1 MDHRRIDDAAA
12 VVDQMAAHQH
22 SEHEN
27 PHIIV
32 LILFSVPDSLSV
44 DKQHV
49 YFFAI
54 LGLNWHGLIPNPKSL
69 RKGRGLISYS
79 KSIWLANQVVENVR
93 LATTV
98 HPAIAIT
105 AIGPSTVLRNAFASS
120 LTTNS
125 SAVKRLKTY

>member
-1 MDHRRIDDAAA
+1 LDHRRIDDAAA

-32 LILFSVPDSLSV
+32 YFLFSVPDSLSV

-98 HPAIAIT
+98 Q
-105 AIGPSTVLRNAFASS
+105 PSNCDHCNWPLNCFEKCLRL
-120 LTTNS
+120 LTYNKLFS
-125 SAVKRLKTY
+125 C